1 MIWANDLELPSR
13 RLQAEDQVTEKNRR
27 AAQKSPPDRGYS
39 PPKPFSP
46 HSRKVERNGGAFWLY
61 GFHAARAALA
71 NPRRTIRRAVLTD
84 RAADELKSS
93 LSRVRPEALAPDA
106 LARLLPSG
114 AVHQG
119 VALLCEPLPAL
130 DLEAAL
136 EAVQPGRRIVA
147 VLDQITDPHNEG
159 AILRSAAAF
168 GVNAIVV
175 QDRHAPP
182 ESGALAKAASGAL
195 DVVSR
200 VMVVNIARALE
211 ELGRLGF
218 WRIAL
223 AAEGDVALSEA
234 APAGDVALAL
244 GAEGA
249 GLRRLVRERCDTTAF
264 IPTMGAIDSLN
275 VSNAAAIAFY
285 ELRRASRVPQV
296 DSAF

>member
-1 MIWANDLELPSR
+1 
-13 RLQAEDQVTEKNRR
+13 
-27 AAQKSPPDRGYS
+27 
-39 PPKPFSP
+39 
-46 HSRKVERNGGAFWLY
+46 
-61 GFHAARAALA
+61 
-71 NPRRTIRRAVLTD
+71 
-84 RAADELKSS
+84 
-93 LSRVRPEALAPDA
+93 
-106 LARLLPSG
+106 
-114 AVHQG
+114 VHQG

-136 EAVQPGRRIVA
+136 EAVQPSRRIVA

-195 DVVSR
+195 DVLPR
-200 VMVVNIARALE
+200 VTVVNIARALE

-223 AAEGDVALSEA
+223 AAEGDVALSDA

-244 GAEGA
+244 GAEGS

-285 ELRRASRVPQV
+285 ELRRAAVPK
-296 DSAF
+296 

>member
-1 MIWANDLELPSR
+1 MISDDLQDG
-13 RLQAEDQVTEKNRR
+13 LQAGDRVTGKNRQ
-27 AAQKSPPDRGYS
+27 ASDKNPPDRRHFRPRPPS
-39 PPKPFSP
+39 PDA
-46 HSRKVERNGGAFWLY
+46 RKAERTSGAFWLY
-61 GFHAARAALA
+61 GFHAVRAALT
-71 NPRRTIRRAVLTD
+71 NPRRTIRRAVVTD
-84 RAADELKSS
+84 RAADELKGS
-93 LSRVRPEALAPDA
+93 LSRVRPETFAPDA

-136 EAVQPGRRIVA
+136 QPAQAGRRIVA

-168 GVNAIVV
+168 GVAAIVV

-195 DVVSR
+195 DVIPR
-200 VMVVNIARALE
+200 VAVVNIARALE
-211 ELGRLGF
+211 ELGQLGF

-223 AAEGDVALSEA
+223 AAEGDVALSDA
-234 APAGDVALAL
+234 AASGDVALAL

-285 ELRRASRVPQV
+285 EMRRDATSK
-296 DSAF
+296 